1 MPNIPCWRPVPAD
14 KDAGHPWQQHAV
26 KSSSSSARAR
36 PLPKSMALV
45 HLGAHPRTHINC
57 SGRLGPQWEALMPV
71 TPIEER
77 LASLQAHYAERIDAA
92 VAAGRMDLVRDL
104 ADDYEDEAL
113 ELILESGT
121 SSQPDS
127 RTVEILEF
135 GGAW

>member
-1 MPNIPCWRPVPAD
+1 
-14 KDAGHPWQQHAV
+14 
-26 KSSSSSARAR
+26 
-36 PLPKSMALV
+36 
-45 HLGAHPRTHINC
+45 
-57 SGRLGPQWEALMPV
+57 MPV

-77 LASLQAHYAERIDAA
+77 LASLQAHYAERINAA

-135 GGAW
+135 GGAWPHWHSSRTWRFGFWRRRRR